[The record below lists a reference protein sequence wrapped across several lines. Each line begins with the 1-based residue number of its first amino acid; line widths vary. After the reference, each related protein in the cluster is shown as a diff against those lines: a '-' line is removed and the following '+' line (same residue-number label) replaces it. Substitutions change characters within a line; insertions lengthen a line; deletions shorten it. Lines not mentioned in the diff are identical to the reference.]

1 MRRTRQLSFT
11 LPNELAEAVK
21 ANVATGEY
29 ATESEVI
36 RDGLRTLMARSSHR
50 ELAKGRVAA
59 YDALRKR
66 PSRARTPDQVRARLG
81 AERKKSRR
89 KHLPKLRS
97 SNTSAIIEHCEKLT
111 S

>member
-50 ELAKGRVAA
+50 ELAKGSSRG
-59 YDALRKR
+59 LR
-66 PSRARTPDQVRARLG
+66 RAQKEAIAGAHAGSGTGTARRG
-81 AERKKSRR
+81 AQK
-89 KHLPKLRS
+89 
-97 SNTSAIIEHCEKLT
+97 IEKEA
-111 S
+111 SPEIAFE